1 MKTLIRTIFIIAA
14 MTLSLNAS
22 ASLSIEGSS
31 RHTSVTPPRTSGLE
45 SVIVIEN
52 TANARLVYTATSAGT
67 TVVWKRFSSMG
78 GGYAEDLG
86 GVSVSGATSS
96 ITPSKDDMG
105 YIIEENGRQTA
116 YWVVNYANHT
126 PTLSAINLGAETE
139 CDRAFIEPSGGFD
152 RILYYSING
161 APIELDREVRL
172 EYTTLELDA
181 ENSMWNEVTAE
192 KSFAYIDGIFTVEA
206 PLRDT
211 RFTLVGDRFLNKWG
225 RPVEASTTTFV
236 THRVSATTSAVQT
249 ARDND
254 NEQKNETS
262 GLGGSAPCEI
272 TFRAVPTDATVF
284 REWQFAPDEA
294 FSDILDRFNQDEFTY
309 TFNEYG
315 TTYVRYVCADA
326 EGGCTYESDVYTV
339 MVGESK
345 IECPNAFSPANED
358 GVNDEWKVSYS
369 SIVSFECH
377 IFSRWGKEL
386 FSTRNP
392 AEGWNGKVGGK
403 FVPSGVYFYVIKA
416 EGADGKHYNL
426 SGDINIVGS
435 RLDPNGSSA
444 PTE

>member
-1 MKTLIRTIFIIAA
+1 MKTVFQSLAILAA
-14 MTLSLNAS
+14 AVAPIEVF
-22 ASLSIEGSS
+22 ASLSVEGSS

-52 TANARLVYTATSAGT
+52 AADARLVYTAASVGT
-67 TVVWKRFSSMG
+67 PVVWKRFSAMG
-78 GGYAEDLG
+78 GGYAEDLS

-116 YWVVNYANHT
+116 YWVVNYANHF
-126 PTLSAINLGAETE
+126 PTLSAISLGVETE
-139 CDRAFIEPSGGFD
+139 CDRAFIEPDGGFD

-161 APIELDREVRL
+161 APIELDRDVSL
-172 EYTTLELDA
+172 EYSTLELNDEA
-181 ENSMWNEVTAE
+181 SIWNEVTTK

-206 PLRDT
+206 PLRDS
-211 RFTLVGDRFLNKWG
+211 RFTLVGDRFLSEWG
-225 RPVEASTTTFV
+225 HPVEAATTTFV
-236 THRVSATTSAVQT
+236 THRVTAATSAVQAT
-249 ARDND
+249 REND
-254 NEQKNETS
+254 NEQKIETS

-272 TFRAVPTDATVF
+272 TFRAVPTDAAVF

-294 FSDILDRFNQDEFTY
+294 FSDILDRFNEDEFTY

-326 EGGCTYESDVYTV
+326 DGGCTYESDVYTV

-392 AEGWNGKVGGK
+392 AEGWNGKIGNK

-435 RLDPNGSSA
+435 RLDPNGGTA